1 MPRIMVA
8 MKLTEDERKLLSKAA
23 KANSMTE
30 ADYLRV
36 CMIMDRVMDADPLAM
51 KIAGAALRVKVGQR
65 VASLL
70 GFKFEDA
77 PVKA

>member
-8 MKLTEDERKLLSKAA
+8 MKLTEEERALLAKLSER
-23 KANSMTE
+23 NDMTE

-36 CMIMDRVMDADPLAM
+36 CMLIDGVMSGDRDALKLA
-51 KIAGAALRVKVGQR
+51 GGALREKVAR
-65 VASLL
+65 RFSHLL
-70 GFKFEDA
+70 GFSSTDA